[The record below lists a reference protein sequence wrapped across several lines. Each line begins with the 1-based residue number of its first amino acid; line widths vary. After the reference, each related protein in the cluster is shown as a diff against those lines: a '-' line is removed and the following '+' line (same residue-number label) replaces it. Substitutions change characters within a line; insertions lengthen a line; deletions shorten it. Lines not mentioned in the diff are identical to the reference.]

1 MDSGW
6 HIDRGLRENS
16 WEGKMVSFTKKGKI
30 LSAVKS
36 ANVFKVKDLLAK
48 GADPNTKDMVDRPV
62 LLFAIARDS
71 LAIIELLLEAGADP
85 DSGYD
90 SNTGLHMANS
100 VATMELL
107 LIAGANPNLRNNVG
121 QTPIMIHASEGNT
134 KAVEMLTSHGALG

>member
-1 MDSGW
+1 M
-6 HIDRGLRENS
+6 I
-16 WEGKMVSFTKKGKI
+16 SFTKKGKI

-71 LAIIELLLEAGADP
+71 LAIIESLLEAGADP

-90 SNTGLHMANS
+90 SNAGLHMANS
-100 VATMELL
+100 IPAMEALL
-107 LIAGANPNLRNNVG
+107 KAGANPNLRNNAG

-134 KAVEMLTSHGALG
+134 KAVELLTAHGATGSR